1 MILKFAFDITF
12 RVNSNILREH
22 HPVLHLFSPSE
33 AVRKEVTF
41 FGPKKVIRMNMKKAR
56 RTQKYKNLMEK
67 RKMLAQASSQNN
79 WVSYRSVAQQPEE
92 VNGF

>member
-1 MILKFAFDITF
+1 M
-12 RVNSNILREH
+12 NSKTLRDN

-56 RTQKYKNLMEK
+56 RVQKYKNVLEK
-67 RKMLAQASSQNN
+67 RKNLVQTYPKLYWVYNSLALPGVTN
-79 WVSYRSVAQQPEE
+79 E
-92 VNGF
+92 F